1 MRTHDAMTASAP
13 AGASQEKHKWDAYY
27 GGLKHEGEPTG
38 GVAALYRELAHTM
51 AGIVTSGSR
60 VLEAGCGSG
69 QTSLALARL
78 GRYDVN
84 LLDFSEEAL
93 AYARRVFEQAG
104 VQARFEV
111 GDVLSGQGTPEYDLV
126 FNSGVLEHY
135 SFEDQV
141 SFLRGMTRRSRRYV
155 FVLVPNRAC
164 YWYWIWRLQ
173 TAANGEWPFGYE
185 KPASSYR
192 AAMEAAD
199 LTYLGRV
206 YLGATAVS
214 HFLGSIAGLDPAL
227 RERIIAVHRQEIV
240 PVAQRSY
247 LVGFL
252 ASVQQNDVAPA
263 TFTPESGLM
272 DEPEAD
278 WADRYVTLAADALA
292 AHISAQQHV
301 TRLENEARELREK
314 IKAAELE
321 LENVRAAARIS
332 DHRGGALTR
341 LRRILSGRV

>member
-1 MRTHDAMTASAP
+1 MTENHRDTSD
-13 AGASQEKHKWDAYY
+13 EKHKWDAYY
-27 GGLKHEGEPTG
+27 GSLEDEAEPAG
-38 GVAALYRELAHTM
+38 AVATLYRELAETM
-51 AGIVTSGSR
+51 GGIVPAGSR

-78 GRYDVN
+78 GRYEIN

-93 AYARRVFEQAG
+93 QYARRVFERAG
-104 VQARFEV
+104 IPARFEA
-111 GDVLSGQGTPEYDLV
+111 GDVLRGDGHPEHDLV

-141 SFLRGMTRRSRRYV
+141 SFLQGMKRRSRRYV

-173 TAANGEWPFGYE
+173 TSGDGQWPFGYE

-192 AAMEAAD
+192 AAMEAAQ
-199 LTYLGRV
+199 LNYLGRA
-206 YLGATAVS
+206 YFGASAAS

-227 RERIIAVHRQEIV
+227 RERIITVHRQEIV
-240 PVAQRSY
+240 PLAQRSY

-252 ASVQQNDVAPA
+252 GSVGADDVAPA
-263 TFTPESGLM
+263 GFSSDERLDS
-272 DEPEAD
+272 EPEGD

-292 AHISAQQHV
+292 AQIAAQQHV
-301 TRLENEARELREK
+301 SRLEQETRELHDK
-314 IKAAELE
+314 LKAADLE
-321 LENVRAAARIS
+321 LQKVRATVERDDDAA
-332 DHRGGALTR
+332 GALTR
-341 LRRILSGRV
+341 LRRMLSGRP